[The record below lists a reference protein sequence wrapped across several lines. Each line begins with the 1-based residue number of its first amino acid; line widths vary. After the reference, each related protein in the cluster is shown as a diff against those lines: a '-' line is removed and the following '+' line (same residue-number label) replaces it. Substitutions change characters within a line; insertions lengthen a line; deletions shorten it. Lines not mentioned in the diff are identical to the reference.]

1 MLEYSECLAVP
12 VGGGGRSEL
21 KDGRT
26 SKCYTY
32 SMGYDRVVDNIAS
45 VLVLRA
51 LLVESRNLEICEQTD
66 VGTSPAVALRDSS
79 CRGKDEHQ
87 HYQSRYQRKTQPIY
101 KEITHDHS
109 LVYWE
114 GYELTTIAGELPCYP
129 YPWLPW
135 EGTLRFVPEPRG
147 KIHLQ
152 QGCYLDTKV

>member
-26 SKCYTY
+26 SKCYAY

-45 VLVLRA
+45 VLVLGA

-66 VGTSPAVALRDSS
+66 VGTPPAVTLQDNS
-79 CRGKDEHQ
+79 CRGKDEHR
-87 HYQSRYQRKTQPIY
+87 HYQSRYQQKTQPIY
-101 KEITHDHS
+101 KEITYDHS
-109 LVYWE
+109 LVDWE
-114 GYELTTIAGELPCYP
+114 GYELTTIAGELPCYLC
-129 YPWLPW
+129 PWLPW
-135 EGTLRFVPEPRG
+135 EGTSRFVPEPRG

-152 QGCYLDTKV
+152 QGCYLDTKA